1 MLVLINCYK
10 ESNLNKDVIHKGKYD
25 INTKG
30 ICGIK
35 DYWIDIIPEL
45 NEDNINSLYGGS
57 LVLEYLLVKNNNDI
71 YLALKEY
78 KGSIKNIKPVND
90 VIKLYEELK

>member
-1 MLVLINCYK
+1 MVLINCYK

-35 DYWIDIIPEL
+35 NYWIDIIPEL

-71 YLALKEY
+71 YLALKDY
-78 KGSIKNIKPVND
+78 KGSIKNTKPVDD
-90 VIKLYEELK
+90 VIKLYEKLK